1 MRNFTFWALDPIWAH
16 GVLPENVPVGGEEKM
31 ARKQRAPSAQQW
43 GGTREPPTL
52 RRLRSHAPA
61 RLPLRQ
67 RSVHS
72 LFGILVPSVCLRGLK
87 TGQGGSSGG
96 WEWGCKG
103 GSPVRGIQCLACR
116 QGIERVASHVHG
128 SFGRTQER
136 APRIR
141 GVRVAAK
148 QNGRGLPLRSDRTA
162 VSVHARGCCH
172 C

>member
-1 MRNFTFWALDPIWAH
+1 MRNLTFWALDPM
-16 GVLPENVPVGGEEKM
+16 GYCRKTFPSE
-31 ARKQRAPSAQQW
+31 ARKKWRENKGSLCCAVG

-61 RLPLRQ
+61 RLPLGQ

-96 WEWGCKG
+96 WEWGCEG

-128 SFGRTQER
+128 SLGRTQER

-148 QNGRGLPLRSDRTA
+148 QNGRGLPLRSDRAA